1 MSSEYKKKKKKKNV
15 EKEGELR
22 IKSKLVSNS
31 SSHQTGTTVSKELSF
46 SGAKSNGFFSPIRN
60 TLNKGRIYN

>member
-1 MSSEYKKKKKKKNV
+1 M

-31 SSHQTGTTVSKELSF
+31 SNHQTGTIVSKELSF